1 MIQAYD
7 PMALAWGVGA
17 FIVAVVIC
25 LWDINRR
32 DR

>member
-1 MIQAYD
+1 VIENYD
-7 PMALAWGVGA
+7 PMAFAWGIGA

-32 DR
+32 DK